1 MTNARWWLTLVR
13 WVIALAILSMS
24 IYIWVTEPF

>member
-1 MTNARWWLTLVR
+1 MANSCWWSPLMRWA
-13 WVIALAILSMS
+13 IALAILAMC